1 MGKYQEN
8 SFGRIL
14 DDCRKEGITMIDYE
28 NITSY
33 INMKDPENYTQE
45 DAKFGYEMGDFENYR
60 KSFNYFILRMLFK
73 EYQDKEFKVYSGNN
87 TVYIQQW
94 YGTKLS
100 KILYNYD
107 KGIEINTNND
117 VKKFIKLRKTITMD
131 FVDAI
136 TENRE
141 YWDEIYYMRDTYIE
155 NDLVR
160 MSFLEHKMLGE
171 LPLSMQRLTEIKVDT
186 YFYHYLKEQEKEYGK
201 IKRSSNLKS
210 MIKQFE

>member
-1 MGKYQEN
+1 MGKYQDN

-14 DDCRKEGITMIDYE
+14 NDCRKEGIAMIGYE

-45 DAKFGYEMGDFENYR
+45 DAKYGYEIGDFENYR
-60 KSFNYFILRMLFK
+60 KTFNYFILRMLFK
-73 EYQDKEFKVYSGNN
+73 EYQDKEFKVNSRNN

-94 YGTKLS
+94 YVDNRRKV
-100 KILYNYD
+100 LYNYD
-107 KGIEINTNND
+107 NGIGINTNND

-136 TENRE
+136 TENRG
-141 YWDEIYYMRDTYIE
+141 YWDDIYFMRDTYIE

-160 MSFLEHKMLGE
+160 MSILEHKMLG
-171 LPLSMQRLTEIKVDT
+171 LPLNMKTLTEIKVDT

>member
-1 MGKYQEN
+1 MLE
-8 SFGRIL
+8 
-14 DDCRKEGITMIDYE
+14 YE

-60 KSFNYFILRMLFK
+60 KSFNYFILQMLVK
-73 EYQDKEFKVYSGNN
+73 EERDKEFKVYSRNN
-87 TVYIQQW
+87 AVYIQQW
-94 YGTKLS
+94 YVDNRR

-107 KGIEINTNND
+107 KGIVINTNND
-117 VKKFIKLRKTITMD
+117 DKKFIKLRKTITRD

-141 YWDEIYYMRDTYIE
+141 YWDDIYFMRDTYIE

-160 MSFLEHKMLGE
+160 MSIVEHKMLGE
-171 LPLSMQRLTEIKVDT
+171 LPLSMQRLTEMNVYT
-186 YFYHYLKEQEKEYGK
+186 YFYHYLKEQEKEYGE
-201 IKRSSNLKS
+201 IKRSSKLKS
-210 MIKQFE
+210 MIRQFE